1 MINELRSNGRE
12 EKGSAF
18 VELAL
23 FTPVLLLMLVGAVD
37 FARVYYAD
45 ITLANAAEV
54 GALYGSRSVS
64 GSSDTAGMQTA
75 ATNDGKD
82 LTTMTAVATNYCSCG
97 ASGAHQTCPAT
108 SCTGA
113 NPAHRYVKV
122 QTTYT
127 FNTLFPIPGVPATVP
142 MTRTAV
148 VRVQ

>member
-1 MINELRSNGRE
+1 VTYRSSTARSS

-23 FTPVLLLMLVGAVD
+23 FTPVLLVMLVGALD

-64 GSSDTAGMQTA
+64 ASSDTSGMQTA
-75 ATNDGKD
+75 AINDGKD
-82 LTTMTAVATNYCSCG
+82 LTSLTAVATNYCACG
-97 ASGAHQTCPAT
+97 ASGAAQTCPAT
-108 SCTGA
+108 SCTVA

-127 FNTLFPIPGVPATVP
+127 FNTLFPIPGIPATVP

-148 VRVQ
+148 IRVQ

>member
-1 MINELRSNGRE
+1 MTYKSTTKRTA

-23 FTPVLLLMLVGAVD
+23 FTPALLLMLVGALD
-37 FARVYYAD
+37 FARVYFAD
-45 ITLANAAEV
+45 ITLANAAEI
-54 GALYGSRSVS
+54 GALYGARSVS
-64 GSSDTAGMQTA
+64 ASSDTAGMQTA

-82 LTTMTAVATNYCSCG
+82 LTTMTAVATNFCACG

-127 FNTLFPIPGVPATVP
+127 FNTLFPIPGIPATVP

-148 VRVQ
+148 IRVQ